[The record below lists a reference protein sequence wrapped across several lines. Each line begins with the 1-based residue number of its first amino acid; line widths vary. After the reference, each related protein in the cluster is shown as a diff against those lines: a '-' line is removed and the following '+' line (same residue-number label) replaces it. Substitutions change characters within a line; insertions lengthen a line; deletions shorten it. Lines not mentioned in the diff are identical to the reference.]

1 LEVNGSMLDLY
12 DNIVVKFIVKTVKE
26 FDSSIGAIGFP
37 VALVESQMVVDEG
50 SEEDSA
56 VVRS

>member
-1 LEVNGSMLDLY
+1 MLDLY